1 MKKFAA
7 IALAVVLVIAAG
19 ITGYIFYHEEDGMYS
34 RSATQ
39 SFTLSKNSIAKW
51 TFEADKDI
59 RAYVK
64 IEVVG
69 AALTD
74 QTAGKVLIK
83 GSSGNGR
90 KQIDAEALKDKKGSS
105 ISLPFRKGE
114 NNYLVFTAV
123 ECKSVQ
129 LNVTVTT
136 HALKGHIRALGVE
149 TGKDY
154 GL

>member
-1 MKKFAA
+1 MKKAAA
-7 IALAVVLVIAAG
+7 IALAIVLVIAVG
-19 ITGYIFYHEEDGMYS
+19 ISGYIFYHGEDGMYS

-39 SFTLSKNSIAKW
+39 TFTLTKNAIAKW
-51 TFEADKDI
+51 SFETDKDV

-69 AALTD
+69 ASLTN
-74 QTAGKVLIK
+74 QTAAKLLIK

-90 KQIDAEALKDKKGSS
+90 TQLDAEALSEKKDSS
-105 ISLPFRKGE
+105 LSLPFRKGSD
-114 NNYLVFTAV
+114 NYLVFTAV
-123 ECKSVQ
+123 ECKSIQ

-136 HALKGHIRALGVE
+136 HALKGHIRSLGVE
-149 TGKDY
+149 FGKDY